1 MNCMNNSNRDILILS
16 KYSHWGEET
25 LALEVASLH
34 KIFYEMESSLNFCI
48 ANEVIDVNRYRIIRK
63 PLLVQ
68 QAIKERGNKPFI
80 FICCKN

>member
-1 MNCMNNSNRDILILS
+1 MSFMNNSNRDILILS
-16 KYSHWGEET
+16 KSFHWSEDT
-25 LALEVASLH
+25 MALEVASLH
-34 KIFYEMESSLNFCI
+34 KIFYEMESTLNFCI
-48 ANEVIDVNRYRIIRK
+48 ANEVIDVNRYKIISK